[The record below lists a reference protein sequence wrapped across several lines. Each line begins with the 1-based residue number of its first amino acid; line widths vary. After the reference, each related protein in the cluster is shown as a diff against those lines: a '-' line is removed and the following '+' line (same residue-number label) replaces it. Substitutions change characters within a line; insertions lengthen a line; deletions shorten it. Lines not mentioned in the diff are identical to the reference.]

1 MALLHT
7 PITGEGA
14 HLAQDGHVGH
24 SHVGHSHA
32 GHSHALRLDA
42 DSRYLAIALA
52 LILSFMVVEVAV
64 GVLASSLALVSDA
77 GHMLTDAGAL
87 ALALVAARLARRP
100 AGGGLT
106 FGFKRAEILSAEVN
120 GIVLVALGGIL
131 GYEAIRRLIWP
142 PTVAGGPV
150 LVVALAGI
158 AVNLAATWALARANR
173 TSLNVDGSYQH
184 ILTDLFAFI
193 ATAVAGALIAVT
205 HFGRFDAIAALLVS
219 GLMVLA
225 GLRLLR
231 EAWRVLL
238 EAAPRGVSPQAI
250 GAALG
255 AVPGVEQVHDLHV
268 WTVTSGFP
276 ALSAH
281 VHIRGDCAIG
291 EQTQLLNTLNQ
302 TLRERF
308 GITHSTLQ
316 LECAESREC
325 GCDDLYCGLSSGE
338 ARSTAK
344 SGPRPRRKRL
354 TVTSQKRS

>member
-7 PITGEGA
+7 PINGEDA
-14 HLAQDGHVGH
+14 PLAENG
-24 SHVGHSHA
+24 HVGHSHA
-32 GHSHALRLDA
+32 GHNHAVRLDA
-42 DSRYLAIALA
+42 DSRYLTIALA

-120 GIVLVALGGIL
+120 GILLIGLGGIFA
-131 GYEAIRRLIWP
+131 YEAVRRLIWP

-150 LVVALAGI
+150 LIVALAGI

-173 TSLNVDGSYQH
+173 TSLNVEGSYQH

-193 ATAVAGALIAVT
+193 ATAIAGALIALT

-219 GLMVLA
+219 GLMLLA
-225 GLRLLR
+225 GFRLLR

-238 EAAPRGVSPQAI
+238 EAAPRGVSPRAI

-291 EQTQLLNTLNQ
+291 EQTRLLATLNQ

-325 GCDDLYCGLSSGE
+325 ACDDLYCGLGSGD
-338 ARSTAK
+338 ATNDVK
-344 SGPRPRRKRL
+344 SQHAPRRKRL
-354 TVTSQKRS
+354 VHSGRKRP